1 MAYVKKNIV
10 TDGLSG
16 KLGKNLVF
24 RQSNGKTVVATSP
37 TPSGTSSEKQIDH
50 RKLFT
55 RATHYAQCQMADPV
69 FGEKYRL
76 AAKAK
81 GLRNPNNL
89 AVQDFMRP
97 PVIETLNVNNY
108 HGEIGDEII
117 IEAYD
122 DLEVE
127 KVAVEIYHEDGS
139 LVEKGFAS
147 TNGNIYEWHYTVSVA
162 NSEFNGNKVLV
173 KAFDHPGNET
183 NQEVIL
189 SSQN

>member
-1 MAYVKKNIV
+1 MAIVKKNIV

-24 RQSNGKTVVATSP
+24 RQSNGRTVVSSSP
-37 TPSGTSSEKQIDH
+37 TPTDISSEKQVDQ

-55 RATHYAQCQMADPV
+55 RAAHYAKTQMADPV
-69 FGEKYRL
+69 FGEKYRM

-81 GLRNPNNL
+81 GIRTPNNL
-89 AVQDFMRP
+89 AVQDYLRP
-97 PVIETLNVNNY
+97 PVIETLNANAY

-117 IEAYD
+117 VEAYD

-127 KVAVEIYHEDGS
+127 KVAVEIYHTDGS
-139 LVEKGFAS
+139 LVEKGMAS
-147 TNGNIYEWHYTVSVA
+147 TNGNPYEWHYAASVA
-162 NSEFNGNKVLV
+162 NAEYAGDKVVV

-183 NQEVIL
+183 LQELVL
-189 SSQN
+189 TSQN

>member
-1 MAYVKKNIV
+1 MAFVKKNIV

-24 RQSNGKTVVATSP
+24 RQSNGKTVVSSSP
-37 TPSGTSSEKQIDH
+37 TPTGISSEKQVDQ

-55 RATHYAQCQMADPV
+55 KAAHYAQTQMADPV
-69 FGEKYRL
+69 FGEKYRM

-81 GLRNPNNL
+81 GIRTPNNL
-89 AVQDFMRP
+89 AVQDYLRP
-97 PVIETLNVNNY
+97 PVIETLNANAY

-127 KVAVEIYHEDGS
+127 KVSVEIYHTDGS
-139 LVEKGFAS
+139 LVEKGMAS
-147 TNGNIYEWHYTVSVA
+147 TNGNPFEWHYAASVA
-162 NSEFNGNKVLV
+162 NAEYGGDKVVV

-183 NQEVIL
+183 LKELVL
-189 SSQN
+189 TSQN